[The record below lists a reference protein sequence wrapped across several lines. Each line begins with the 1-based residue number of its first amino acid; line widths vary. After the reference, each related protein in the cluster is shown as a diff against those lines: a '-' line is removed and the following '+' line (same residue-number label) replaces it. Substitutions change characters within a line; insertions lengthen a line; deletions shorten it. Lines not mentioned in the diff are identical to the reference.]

1 MGTAGHEVGSGRRVE
16 SATAADHLGCAG
28 VCSPSSHEATP
39 RMAKASTFP
48 GSNECSLSWCLQ
60 GNMAP
65 QALTQHARGATGAS
79 RGGATQRMAAVRL
92 SQLQKHILRWLAAD
106 HQRTHGVI
114 ASSHPELVHTLQR
127 DKGNLSHSLRTLERH
142 GFLIIGRSSGRHAES
157 LRLTPEGQKR
167 ASQLAGSC
175 D

>member
-1 MGTAGHEVGSGRRVE
+1 
-16 SATAADHLGCAG
+16 
-28 VCSPSSHEATP
+28 
-39 RMAKASTFP
+39 
-48 GSNECSLSWCLQ
+48 
-60 GNMAP
+60 
-65 QALTQHARGATGAS
+65 
-79 RGGATQRMAAVRL
+79 MAAVRL
-92 SQLQKHILRWLAAD
+92 SQLQKHMLRWLAAD
-106 HQRTHGVI
+106 HQRTNGVI

-142 GFLIIGRSSGRHAES
+142 GFLIIGRSSGGHAES

>member
-1 MGTAGHEVGSGRRVE
+1 M
-16 SATAADHLGCAG
+16 
-28 VCSPSSHEATP
+28 
-39 RMAKASTFP
+39 
-48 GSNECSLSWCLQ
+48 
-60 GNMAP
+60 
-65 QALTQHARGATGAS
+65 RGGEATGAS

-106 HQRTHGVI
+106 HQRTNGVI

-142 GFLIIGRSSGRHAES
+142 GFLIIGRSSGGHAES

>member
-16 SATAADHLGCAG
+16 SATAAYHLGCAG

-39 RMAKASTFP
+39 RMATASTFP

-92 SQLQKHILRWLAAD
+92 
-106 HQRTHGVI
+106 
-114 ASSHPELVHTLQR
+114 R